1 MPSLS
6 PPVKSGTSAL
16 TQNWREYE
24 VMRPKL
30 VATSGPLV
38 GQSFS
43 LPDGQGCVGRAPNNW
58 IAVKS
63 ATMSRQHFVVEHK
76 DRAWRLADLDSRNGT
91 FVNEEPV
98 REKWLEHGD
107 RIQAGE
113 AEFLFV
119 LEEDSS
125 VQREALTDSVVTK
138 TVYVHKGESSFL
150 RPWAGAAVAE
160 RRLSALL
167 RIGAA
172 VQGAGA
178 LRDVQA
184 VLDTQVKDL
193 MPADKVEITTGEGG
207 DSALLAE
214 DTLGGNS
221 MWTIRVPLR
230 IASRSYGAL
239 VIRSAQT
246 LTNDHLDLA
255 VAMAALIAGPVDSLW
270 RIEQL
275 ERDLRRSRAEGGQE
289 MEFVGDSVAMDRVH
303 ELIRKAAPTQAT
315 ILLTG
320 ENGTGKELAAR
331 AIHRTSPRVSRPFI
345 AVNCAALKDTLMESE
360 MFGHEKGAFTG
371 AVLQRKGRVEMA
383 EGGTLFLDEVGE
395 LEAPIQAKLL
405 RLLQEREYERVGG
418 SRTLKADVRF
428 IAATNRDLKEEI
440 KTGRFRE
447 DLFYRL
453 NVVSI
458 VMPPL
463 RERRED
469 IPVLVTHFLQRAAV
483 LCKRR
488 VVGVSP
494 AAREVLMQHDWP
506 GNVRELHNAIERA
519 VVLGSSEWI
528 EVEDLPEDLLESDSG
543 SHLPVFHEAV
553 RDSKKR
559 QIREAIQKANGNI
572 SEAARALALHPNYL
586 HRLVTR
592 MGLRDS
598 IRTDRAS
605 VQKG

>member
-1 MPSLS
+1 M
-6 PPVKSGTSAL
+6 
-16 TQNWREYE
+16 Q
-24 VMRPKL
+24 PKL

-38 GQSFS
+38 GQSFN

-58 IAVKS
+58 VAVKS
-63 ATMSRQHFVVEHK
+63 ATMSRQHFLIEHK
-76 DRAWRLADLDSRNGT
+76 DDGWRLADLDSRNGT

-98 REKWLEHGD
+98 REKWLQHGD

-119 LEEDSS
+119 LEDDSGT
-125 VQREALTDSVVTK
+125 RLEGLTDSVVTK
-138 TVYVHKGESSFL
+138 TVYVHRGESSFL
-150 RPWAGAAVAE
+150 RPWVGAAVAE

-167 RIGAA
+167 RIGAG
-172 VQGAGA
+172 VQGAA
-178 LRDVQA
+178 AVREIQA
-184 VLDTQVKDL
+184 VLDGQVREL
-193 MPADKVEITTGEGG
+193 MPADKVEITGGDAG

-214 DTLGGNS
+214 DTLAGKPV
-221 MWTIRVPLR
+221 WTIRVPLR
-230 IASRSYGAL
+230 VGTRSYGAL
-239 VIRSAQT
+239 VIRSESP

-255 VAMAALIAGPVDSLW
+255 VAMAALVAGPVDSLW

-275 ERDLRRSRAEGGQE
+275 ERDLRKTRAEGNQD
-289 MEFVGDSVAMDRVH
+289 MEFVGDSVAMERVY
-303 ELIRKAAPTQAT
+303 ELIRRAAPTNAT

-331 AIHRTSPRVSRPFI
+331 AIHRTSPRVGRAFV
-345 AVNCAALKDTLMESE
+345 AVNCAVLKDTLMESE

-371 AVLQRKGRVEMA
+371 AVIQRKGRVEMA

-395 LEAPIQAKLL
+395 LEAPLQAKLL
-405 RLLQEREYERVGG
+405 RLIQEREFERVGG

-440 KTGRFRE
+440 KAGRFRE

-453 NVVSI
+453 NVVTI
-458 VMPPL
+458 AMPPL

-469 IPVLVTHFLQRAAV
+469 IPVLVAHFLERAAV

-488 VVGVSP
+488 VRGVSP

-506 GNVRELHNAIERA
+506 GNVRELHNAVERA

-528 EVEDLPEDLLESDSG
+528 EVEDLPEDLLESTPG
-543 SHLPVFHEAV
+543 TKLPVFHEVV

-559 QIREAIQKANGNI
+559 QILEAIQKANGNV

-598 IRTDRAS
+598 IRVDRTPG
-605 VQKG
+605 QKG

>member
-1 MPSLS
+1 MP
-6 PPVKSGTSAL
+6 GHSAGL
-16 TQNWREYE
+16 ENRREYGD
-24 VMRPKL
+24 MQPKL
-30 VATSGPLV
+30 VGTSGPLV
-38 GQSFS
+38 GQSFT

-58 IAVKS
+58 VAVKS
-63 ATMSRQHFVVEHK
+63 ATMSRQHFLVEHK
-76 DRAWRLADLDSRNGT
+76 DNGWRLADLDSRNGT

-98 REKWLEHGD
+98 REKWLQHGD

-119 LEEDSS
+119 LEEDGGSP
-125 VQREALTDSVVTK
+125 REVPTDSVVTK
-138 TVYVHKGESSFL
+138 TVYVHRGESSFL
-150 RPWAGAAVAE
+150 RPWMGAAVAE

-167 RIGAA
+167 RIGTA
-172 VQGAGA
+172 VQGAA
-178 LRDVQA
+178 AMRDIQA
-184 VLDTQVKDL
+184 VLDAQVKEL
-193 MPADKVEITTGEGG
+193 MPAEKVEITGG
-207 DSALLAE
+207 DGGDTALLAE
-214 DTLGGNS
+214 DTLGAGS
-221 MWTIRVPLR
+221 VWTIRVPLR
-230 IASRSYGAL
+230 AGTRSYGSL
-239 VIRSAQT
+239 VIRSGNV

-255 VAMAALIAGPVDSLW
+255 VAMAALVAGPADSLW

-275 ERDLRRSRAEGGQE
+275 ERDLRRTRAEGSQD
-289 MEFVGDSVAMDRVH
+289 MEFVGDSVAMERVY
-303 ELIRKAAPTQAT
+303 ELIRKAAPINTT

-331 AIHRTSPRVSRPFI
+331 AIHRTSTRVGRPFA
-345 AVNCAALKDTLMESE
+345 AVNCAVLKDTLMESE

-395 LEAPIQAKLL
+395 LQSPLQAKLL
-405 RLLQEREYERVGG
+405 RLLQEREFERVGG

-440 KTGRFRE
+440 KAGRFRE

-458 VMPPL
+458 GMPPL
-463 RERRED
+463 RDRRED
-469 IPVLVTHFLQRAAV
+469 IPVLVAHFLERASV

-506 GNVRELHNAIERA
+506 GNVRELHNAVERA

-528 EVEDLPEDLLESDSG
+528 EVEDLPEDLLESASG
-543 SHLPVFHEAV
+543 SKLPVFHEVV
-553 RDSKKR
+553 RDSKRR
-559 QIREAIQKANGNI
+559 QILDAIQKANGNI

-598 IRTDRAS
+598 IRVDRTAT
-605 VQKG
+605 QKG

>member
-1 MPSLS
+1 G
-6 PPVKSGTSAL
+6 V
-16 TQNWREYE
+16 
-24 VMRPKL
+24 
-30 VATSGPLV
+30 
-38 GQSFS
+38 
-43 LPDGQGCVGRAPNNW
+43 
-58 IAVKS
+58 
-63 ATMSRQHFVVEHK
+63 
-76 DRAWRLADLDSRNGT
+76 
-91 FVNEEPV
+91 
-98 REKWLEHGD
+98 
-107 RIQAGE
+107 
-113 AEFLFV
+113 
-119 LEEDSS
+119 
-125 VQREALTDSVVTK
+125 
-138 TVYVHKGESSFL
+138 
-150 RPWAGAAVAE
+150 
-160 RRLSALL
+160 
-167 RIGAA
+167 
-172 VQGAGA
+172 GA
-178 LRDVQA
+178 LREIQA
-184 VLDTQVKDL
+184 VLDAQVKEL

-214 DTLGGNS
+214 DNLGGNS

-230 IASRSYGAL
+230 IGSRSYGAL
-239 VIRSAQT
+239 VIRSADT

-255 VAMAALIAGPVDSLW
+255 VAMAALVAGPVDSLW

-275 ERDLRRSRAEGGQE
+275 ERDLRRSRSEGGLE

-331 AIHRTSPRVSRPFI
+331 AIHRTSPRVSRPFV

-395 LEAPIQAKLL
+395 IEAPLQAKLL

-440 KTGRFRE
+440 KAGRFRE

-458 VMPPL
+458 AMPPL

-469 IPVLVTHFLQRAAV
+469 IPVLVTHFLQRATV